1 MSLDVVKMLKKK
13 ERRRKGGGMVGGGR
27 EGRKASYE
35 MIYIKS
41 KENKEAAQPEAG
53 KSKIWVLSTE
63 L

>member
-1 MSLDVVKMLKKK
+1 
-13 ERRRKGGGMVGGGR
+13 MVGGGR